1 MFLKKERDCI
11 NTLCSSGNENDYYDS
26 HSGYLFISFKTASK
40 FIKALET
47 LMKNYNWCIVGISDV
62 SRNEKEIKYNK
73 RAKSLQDYSKSKGN
87 WLYCLFKMGDEEV
100 ANYHMGNVNV
110 LKGFLEGKL
119 GTDSL
124 LFFEDFSIP
133 KELFYENI
141 RMQEKIDFCIYS
153 LNFSECSKH
162 YGYKNL
168 VVGMQGN
175 DFKIYESDMVC

>member
-1 MFLKKERDCI
+1 MFLKKERECI
-11 NTLCSSGNENDYYDS
+11 STLCSSGNENGYYDS
-26 HSGYLFISFKTASK
+26 YTGYLFVSFKTASK
-40 FIKALET
+40 CIKALET
-47 LMKNYNWCIVGISDV
+47 LMRDYSWCIVGLLNV
-62 SRNEKEIKYNK
+62 NRNDKEIKYNK
-73 RAKSLQDYSKSKGN
+73 KAKSLQDYSKSKDS

-110 LKGFLEGKL
+110 LKSYLEGKL

-153 LNFSECSKH
+153 LNFSECSKPF
-162 YGYKNL
+162 GYKNL

>member
-1 MFLKKERDCI
+1 MKMYHEVAVVKDGNKRVGWLLKK
-11 NTLCSSGNENDYYDS
+11 
-26 HSGYLFISFKTASK
+26 
-40 FIKALET
+40 
-47 LMKNYNWCIVGISDV
+47 
-62 SRNEKEIKYNK
+62 
-73 RAKSLQDYSKSKGN
+73 
-87 WLYCLFKMGDEEV
+87 
-100 ANYHMGNVNV
+100 
-110 LKGFLEGKL
+110 GKL

-153 LNFSECSKH
+153 LNFSECSKP